1 MLAGQPSG
9 RNFIV
14 KFSEGLENEETSMT
28 TEQTVQSKMDLAGLS
43 EASMDCFLETIEEF
57 ESWNDTLNV
66 KLPDQKLAFVYRTW
80 VSNLGRHRGA
90 GARHNRGREG
100 QDSLG
105 DLLRPQPIA
114 PVP

>member
-9 RNFIV
+9 HNFIV

-28 TEQTVQSKMDLAGLS
+28 TEQTVQSKMDLAGL
-43 EASMDCFLETIEEF
+43 SMDCFLETIEEF

-105 DLLRPQPIA
+105 DLLRHQPIA